1 MAGSQR
7 EEQELGESLG
17 AWRSVLGELFR
28 SILRALDPRPRLKRS
43 LRNQVSVWI
52 SLAAILGWVLSRIPA
67 KRDKVYVLPSNE
79 DQKDRG
85 RKTSLSVQ
93 KGQRKGRLTILSMGL
108 ELLVAVGLK
117 ILKRYGKSWSSKL
130 FSNRKDS
137 PEKAAV
143 SRRGFDKTAPAVLG
157 YLHEAVRESVP
168 HESHPSKSYQKSIF
182 GLFRNTATEW
192 IEDKCPQLGAALAY
206 FTVFSLAPLIL
217 VLLAVFG
224 LFFGSSEHA
233 RDKITEQL
241 QYFIDPSGIKVIK
254 DIAASAAKP
263 TSSVL
268 ATSLGI
274 IVALFGASGVFGQL
288 QDALNT
294 IWGVKPKPGAG
305 LWGFLRARFLSFAM
319 VAGVCFLLL
328 VSLTVETV
336 LRGLSGYLKSMLPG
350 GGTFVLVIFF
360 LFDLVV
366 IILLFAMIFRYL
378 PDAKIAWHD
387 VWVGATLTAVL
398 FVIGKFLL
406 GLYLGSGAAGSA
418 YGAASSLISLLLWI
432 YYATQIVLFGAEF
445 TQVYTNTYGS
455 HIEPEEHAVRVERT
469 EVEVPNVRQ

>member
-1 MAGSQR
+1 MVDSKR
-7 EEQELGESLG
+7 ELSPQGWNIWPHLH
-17 AWRSVLGELFR
+17 A
-28 SILRALDPRPRLKRS
+28 S
-43 LRNQVSVWI
+43 LRTRTPIWM
-52 SLAAILGWVLSRIPA
+52 SLAAIAGWLLAHAPS
-67 KRDKVYVLPSNE
+67 KRQCAYVRPSE
-79 DQKDRG
+79 
-85 RKTSLSVQ
+85 KTEKYHTGEITPTS
-93 KGQRKGRLTILSMGL
+93 KTKHPKNWGGILSL
-108 ELLVAVGLK
+108 ATELLVAVAIRLVQRYLRSWRSALMVGLEN
-117 ILKRYGKSWSSKL
+117 SA
-130 FSNRKDS
+130 
-137 PEKAAV
+137 E
-143 SRRGFDKTAPAVLG
+143 SRASFGGRSIETAPKAFG
-157 YLHEAVRESVP
+157 ELHDQRSETPLEKL
-168 HESHPSKSYQKSIF
+168 KSDQKSIVA
-182 GLFRNTATEW
+182 LFKNTASEW

-233 RDKITEQL
+233 REKITEQL

-336 LRGLSGYLKSMLPG
+336 LRSLSGYLRSRLPG
-350 GGTFVLVIFF
+350 GDTLALVLFF

-366 IILLFAMIFRYL
+366 IVLLFAMIFRFL
-378 PDAKIAWHD
+378 PDAKIVWRD

-398 FVIGKFLL
+398 FVIGKFFL

-418 YGAASSLISLLLWI
+418 YGAASSLITLLLWI
-432 YYATQIVLFGAEF
+432 YYAAQILLFGAEF

-455 HIEPEEHAVRVERT
+455 HIEPEEHAVRVERR
-469 EVEVPNVRQ
+469 EIEVPTDRQ

>member
-1 MAGSQR
+1 MVDSKREDPPQGWNIRPYLHASLRTRTSIWISLAVIAGWLLAHAPSKRQCDYVRPSEKTEKYHTGEITPTSKTKHPKNSGGILSLATELLVAITIRLAQR
-7 EEQELGESLG
+7 YLRS
-17 AWRSVLGELFR
+17 WRSVLMVGLENSAESRASSGSLSIKTARKAFGELHDQR
-28 SILRALDPRPRLKRS
+28 SETP
-43 LRNQVSVWI
+43 
-52 SLAAILGWVLSRIPA
+52 
-67 KRDKVYVLPSNE
+67 
-79 DQKDRG
+79 
-85 RKTSLSVQ
+85 
-93 KGQRKGRLTILSMGL
+93 L
-108 ELLVAVGLK
+108 E
-117 ILKRYGKSWSSKL
+117 KL
-130 FSNRKDS
+130 EPD
-137 PEKAAV
+137 
-143 SRRGFDKTAPAVLG
+143 
-157 YLHEAVRESVP
+157 
-168 HESHPSKSYQKSIF
+168 KSYQRSIVA
-182 GLFRNTATEW
+182 LFKNTASEW
-192 IEDKCPQLGAALAY
+192 VEDKCPQLGAALAY

-241 QYFIDPSGIKVIK
+241 QYFIDPSGIKVIN
-254 DIAASAAKP
+254 DIAAGAARP
-263 TSSVL
+263 TSSIL

-336 LRGLSGYLKSMLPG
+336 LRGLSGYLRSMLPG
-350 GGTFVLVIFF
+350 GDTLALVIFF

-366 IILLFAMIFRYL
+366 IVLLFAMIFRFL
-378 PDAKIAWHD
+378 PDAKIAWHN

-398 FVIGKFLL
+398 FVIGKFFL

-418 YGAASSLISLLLWI
+418 YGAASSLITLLLWI
-432 YYATQIVLFGAEF
+432 YYAAQILLFGAEF

-455 HIEPEEHAVRVERT
+455 HIEPEEHAVRVKRREI
-469 EVEVPNVRQ
+469 EVAQGSTVTR

>member
-7 EEQELGESLG
+7 EGQELGESLG
-17 AWRSVLGELFR
+17 ACRSMLGESFR
-28 SILRALDPRPRLKRS
+28 SILRGLDPRPRLKRS
-43 LRNQVSVWI
+43 LRNQASVWI
-52 SLAAILGWVLSRIPA
+52 SLAAILGWMLSRIPP
-67 KRDKVYVLPSNE
+67 KRQKVYVLPSNE
-79 DQKDRG
+79 DQKHRG
-85 RKTSLSVQ
+85 RKTSISGQ
-93 KGQRKGRLTILSMGL
+93 KGQRKGRPTILSMGL
-108 ELLVAVGLK
+108 ELMVAVGLK
-117 ILKRYGKSWSSKL
+117 ILERCGKSWSSEL
-130 FSNRKDS
+130 FSNSKDL
-137 PEKAAV
+137 PERQRCRAAV
-143 SRRGFDKTAPAVLG
+143 WIKPRLR
-157 YLHEAVRESVP
+157 YLMTCRKQYTNRFPPESQQ
-168 HESHPSKSYQKSIF
+168 SKSYQKSIF
-182 GLFRNTATEW
+182 GLFRNTTTEW

-254 DIAASAAKP
+254 EIAASAAKP

-305 LWGFLRARFLSFAM
+305 WWGFLRARFLSFAM

-336 LRGLSGYLKSMLPG
+336 LRGLSGYLKSMVPG
-350 GGTFVLVIFF
+350 GGTFALVIFL

-366 IILLFAMIFRYL
+366 IIALFAMIFRYL
-378 PDAKIAWHD
+378 PDARIAWHD

-406 GLYLGSGAAGSA
+406 DLYLGSGAAGSA
-418 YGAASSLISLLLWI
+418 YGAASSLITLLLWI
-432 YYATQIVLFGAEF
+432 YYAAQIVLFGAEF

-469 EVEVPNVRQ
+469 EIELPNVRR